1 MIFDNK
7 ELHLLIPVAI
17 ALILNY
23 VIFVKKWDNNKNSLL
38 PSAPYIGLIWLGIL
52 VSLGQ
57 AHYLLY
63 KKSNITFASV
73 YLIGVILYC
82 VSYPI
87 ITQLDKKKGSV
98 MNIIAMI
105 ITSILLLVVYE
116 ESSEAFIYVLP
127 LFIWISFVNYSDAI
141 VCSGFS
147 DKYDKLKPSKPKP
160 KAKKSKKNDISSRFI
175 IL

>member
-1 MIFDNK
+1 M
-7 ELHLLIPVAI
+7 
-17 ALILNY
+17 
-23 VIFVKKWDNNKNSLL
+23 
-38 PSAPYIGLIWLGIL
+38 
-52 VSLGQ
+52 
-57 AHYLLY
+57 
-63 KKSNITFASV
+63 SV

-127 LFIWISFVNYSDAI
+127 LFIWISFVNYSDAV

-147 DKYDKLKPSKPKP
+147 DKPDKP
-160 KAKKSKKNDISSRFI
+160 KATKPKSKKSKKNDISSRFI